1 MSRMWKKYEVD
12 VLRLLVGSCVRQERN
27 MSVYKQRKDQYN
39 SKSHWILDA
48 YHIPIVTFE
57 INDWID

>member
-1 MSRMWKKYEVD
+1 MWKKYEVD

-39 SKSHWILDA
+39 SKSH
-48 YHIPIVTFE
+48 
-57 INDWID
+57 